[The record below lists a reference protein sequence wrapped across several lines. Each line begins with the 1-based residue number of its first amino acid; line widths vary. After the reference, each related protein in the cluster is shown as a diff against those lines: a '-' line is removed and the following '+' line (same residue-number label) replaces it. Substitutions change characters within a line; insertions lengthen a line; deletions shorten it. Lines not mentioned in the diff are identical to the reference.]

1 MKKIIGVKID
11 NKEKIHY
18 CYADKPIQI
27 GYNVIIETEIG
38 KFFAT
43 VATEIHDIDEKKLT
57 CELGK
62 IIRVATKDDFRIY
75 KSNLSQEEVVM
86 SKCKKLIKKY
96 NLNMNVLECKFTF
109 NKDQLIIKYFSE
121 DRVDFRELA
130 KDLAAIFKTRIELRQ
145 IGVRDKAKEVSGI
158 GVCGQKLCCSRFLQN
173 FDPVSISMAKNQN
186 LALNPSK
193 INGVCGRL
201 MCCLKYEDECYKS
214 LKKGLPT
221 IGKEIKINDTTGK
234 VISIDI
240 LKRKV
245 RIQLENG
252 NIVEEIINEDY

>member
-1 MKKIIGVKID
+1 MKKIIGVKFD
-11 NKEKIHY
+11 NKEKIYY
-18 CYADKPIQI
+18 CFTDNPIQI
-27 GYNVIIETEIG
+27 GYNVIIKNEIG

-43 VATEIHDIDEKKLT
+43 ISTEIHDIDENKLT
-57 CELGK
+57 CNLGE
-62 IIRVATKDDFRIY
+62 IIRVATKDDLRIY
-75 KSNLSQEEVVM
+75 KSNLSQEQVVM

-96 NLNMNVLECKFTF
+96 NLNMNILECKFTF
-109 NKDQLIIKYFSE
+109 NKDQLIIKYFSD

-130 KDLAAIFKTRIELRQ
+130 KELASIFKTRIELRQ
-145 IGVRDKAKEVSGI
+145 IGVRDKAKEISGI

-186 LALNPSK
+186 LALNPTK

-201 MCCLKYEDECYKS
+201 MCCLKYEDDCYKK

-221 IGKEIKINDTTGK
+221 VGKEIKINDIIGK
-234 VISIDI
+234 VVGVDI
-240 LKRKV
+240 LKRTV

-252 NIVEEIINEDY
+252 NIVEEIINEDN

>member
-27 GYNVIIETEIG
+27 GYNVIIEIEIG

-43 VATEIHDIDEKKLT
+43 VATEIHDIDEKNLT

-221 IGKEIKINDTTGK
+221 IGKEIKINDITGK

>member
-1 MKKIIGVKID
+1 MKKIIGVKFD

-18 CYADKPIQI
+18 CYAEKTIQV
-27 GYNVIIETEIG
+27 GYNVIIENEIG

-43 VATEIHDIDEKKLT
+43 VATEIHDIDENKLT

-62 IIRVATKDDFRIY
+62 IIRVATKDDFRTY
-75 KSNLSQEEVVM
+75 KSNLNQEDTVM
-86 SKCKKLIKKY
+86 SKCKKLVKKY

-121 DRVDFRELA
+121 DRVDFRDLA

-145 IGVRDKAKEVSGI
+145 IGVRDKAKEVSGV
-158 GVCGQKLCCSRFLQN
+158 GVCGQKLCCSRFLQT

-201 MCCLKYEDECYKS
+201 MCCLKYEDECYKT

-221 IGKEIKINDTTGK
+221 IGKEIKINNVTGK
-234 VISIDI
+234 VINVDI
-240 LKRKV
+240 LKRTVK
-245 RIQLENG
+245 IQLENG